1 MQPHIRNSESSGCAG
16 ASGAHM
22 RTLTRYILERVRI
35 KKYLTLMGLLV
46 VMIGGAV
53 TNALP

>member
-1 MQPHIRNSESSGCAG
+1 MRPHIRDSERRGCAG
-16 ASGAHM
+16 AARTPM

-35 KKYLTLMGLLV
+35 KKYLTLIGLLV

>member
-1 MQPHIRNSESSGCAG
+1 MRPHIRDSERRGCAG
-16 ASGAHM
+16 AAGTPM
-22 RTLTRYILERVRI
+22 RTLTRDILERVRI
-35 KKYLTLMGLLV
+35 KKYLTLIGLLV

>member
-35 KKYLTLMGLLV
+35 KKYLTLIGLLV